1 MKKIKGLAV
10 PFNEES
16 TPIAQDD
23 VFFIETITADAFK
36 DTVFN
41 DVRLLVEHNDENLL
55 ARQSTDTLR
64 LYITDTGLEF
74 EADLDESDEYT
85 AQVLNRIEK
94 GLLKNMSIRFL
105 SKCPI
110 YRQNGICTREV
121 NEIGLVSEISIVGN
135 PAYTSTSVELVGDE
149 EKEATPVDFTID
161 SKRAQELTEGVEIVD
176 KEEIKKVEKPVE
188 DESQKVEEVKEEV
201 EQPAEEKEQPAEE
214 KKPESVEDGLNQKIE
229 KLEEMLK
236 ELMQSKEPKKETE
249 EVPAH
254 LEGKRGN
261 SMKIKQEVH
270 EKNEKEK
277 FLDYVRNKG
286 AIDGARAGLK
296 TTDGAPI
303 IPEDIVYTPKD
314 EVKAQYDLTQH
325 INKVSVHTA
334 TGTYPVMKVT
344 GDTLHTAEELA
355 QNPELAGPQFTTVK
369 YSVNTYR
376 GALQYSEEMLEDAV
390 NLQSLLN
397 KHVNRMRQNTY
408 NKAIADV
415 LKTAT
420 AETVE
425 STEMLLDS
433 IKTILNTKLDPG
445 YTDRRILASQSFYN
459 ELDQLKD
466 ATGRYMLQ
474 PDPTNATKGYIAS
487 VPVYIISDE
496 LLGENAAFIGD
507 SKQFCSMFLR
517 SEMTAIWVQ
526 NEVYGQSLSIGT
538 RFETKKVD
546 DKAGFYVTVTGAQKS
561 RAKSK

>member
-23 VFFIETITADAFK
+23 IFFTETILPGAFD
-36 DTVFN
+36 DTIFN

-55 ARQSTDTLR
+55 ARQSTGTLK
-64 LYITDTGLEF
+64 LYVTNKGLEF
-74 EADLDESDEYT
+74 EADLDEADDYT
-85 AQVLNRIEK
+85 SQVLGRIEK

-121 NEIGLVSEISIVGN
+121 DEIGLVSEISIVGN
-135 PAYTSTSVELVGDE
+135 PAYSSTLVEFVVEDDR
-149 EKEATPVDFTID
+149 EAVPVDFTID
-161 SKRAQELTEGVEIVD
+161 SKRAQELTKGVEIVD
-176 KEEIKKVEKPVE
+176 KEKEKKDSQSNNSQETEDKTSEESKAEKIEEEIDDLKAK
-188 DESQKVEEVKEEV
+188 KEE
-201 EQPAEEKEQPAEE
+201 AIKDD
-214 KKPESVEDGLNQKIE
+214 KPSMVMEGLDGRIA
-229 KLEEMLK
+229 KLEEQLEKLLK
-236 ELMQSKEPKKETE
+236 GNKEKVEAK
-249 EVPAH
+249 A
-254 LEGKRGN
+254 EGKRGSN
-261 SMKIKQEVH
+261 SVEIKKDVH
-270 EKNEKEK
+270 EKTDKDK
-277 FLDYVRNKG
+277 FLEYVRGKG

-303 IPEDIVYTPKD
+303 IPEDIVYVPKD

-325 INKVSVHTA
+325 INEVSVHTA

-369 YSVNTYR
+369 YSVDTYR

-390 NLQSLLN
+390 NLQGLLN

-420 AETVE
+420 EE
-425 STEMLLDS
+425 SVTSADGLLDS

-459 ELDQLKD
+459 TLDQLKD

-474 PDPTNATKGYIAS
+474 PDPTNTTKGYITG

-496 LLGENAAFIGD
+496 LMGENAAFIGD
-507 SKQFCSMFLR
+507 SKQFCSMFVR

-538 RFETKKVD
+538 RFDTQAVD
-546 DKAGFYVTVTGAQKS
+546 SKAGFYVKVGA
-561 RAKSK
+561 AKAKK